1 MKRLWLGI
9 ALLAIFL
16 SLGLWVT
23 KAMNNAHD
31 PIAALLEE
39 ASEAALSGDLS
50 KGISL
55 GSEAKKQWE
64 SHRKATASVA
74 DHTPLEEI
82 DRLFAEMEVY
92 GQEEELPHFA
102 ACCKQL
108 STLVRSMG
116 EAHSL
121 TWWSLL

>member
-1 MKRLWLGI
+1 MKRLWLGLGI
-9 ALLAIFL
+9 LLAFL
-16 SLGLWVT
+16 SLGLGITV
-23 KAMNNAHD
+23 AMDRIHE
-31 PIAALLEE
+31 PIAGLLEE
-39 ASEAALSGDLS
+39 ASQVALSGNFLRGIELS
-50 KGISL
+50 NK
-55 GSEAKKQWE
+55 AQARWE
-64 SHRKATASVA
+64 SYRKITATVA

-82 DRLFAEMEVY
+82 DQLFAEMEIY

-102 ACCKQL
+102 ACCQQL

>member
-1 MKRLWLGI
+1 MKRFWLGI
-9 ALLAIFL
+9 GLLLAFL
-16 SLGLWVT
+16 ALGLWVT
-23 KAMNNAHD
+23 SAMDRVHE
-31 PIAALLEE
+31 PIATLLEE
-39 ASEAALSGDLS
+39 ASQVALSGDLPRGIELSS
-50 KGISL
+50 K
-55 GSEAKKQWE
+55 AKSQWE
-64 SHRKATASVA
+64 SHRNITATVA

-82 DRLFAEMEVY
+82 DKLFAEMEIY

>member
-1 MKRLWLGI
+1 MKRFWLGI
-9 ALLAIFL
+9 GLLVGFL
-16 SLGLWVT
+16 ALGLWVT
-23 KAMNNAHD
+23 KAMNDVHD
-31 PIAALLEE
+31 PIAALLED
-39 ASEAALSGDLS
+39 ASETALAGDLP

-64 SHRKATASVA
+64 THRKATAAVA

-82 DRLFAEMEVY
+82 DKLFAEMEVY

-108 STLVRSMG
+108 SALVRSMG

>member
-1 MKRLWLGI
+1 MRRFWLGA
-9 ALLAIFL
+9 ALLVIFL
-16 SLGLWVT
+16 VLGLWVT
-23 KAMNNAHD
+23 KSMNDVHD

-39 ASEAALSGDLS
+39 ASVAALSDDLPR
-50 KGISL
+50 GIAL
-55 GSEAKKQWE
+55 GTAAKDKWE
-64 SHRKATASVA
+64 SYRKATATVA

-82 DRLFAEMEVY
+82 DKLFAEMEVY